1 MLNFKCRWEGEA
13 EYCPVCTISTA
24 SEVEV
29 STDNEVLI
37 CDGCGGECHSLC
49 VGLEMQKISEVDWH
63 CPGCAWEIQEKEE
76 AMGEE

>member
-1 MLNFKCRWEGEA
+1 M
-13 EYCPVCTISTA
+13 
-24 SEVEV
+24 EV